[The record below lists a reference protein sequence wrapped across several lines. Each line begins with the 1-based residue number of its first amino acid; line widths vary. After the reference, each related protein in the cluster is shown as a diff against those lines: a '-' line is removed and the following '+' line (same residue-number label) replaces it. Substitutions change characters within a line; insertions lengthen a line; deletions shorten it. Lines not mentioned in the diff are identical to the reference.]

1 MTKRAVLHYS
11 AVVAATLFITF
22 IVGVIIIADRADGP
36 PFWTFINRIPWG
48 DKVGHLGLIGT
59 LSFLCNLAFRSRR
72 WRYATL
78 TTLVLLV
85 LLTGEEISQ
94 AFVPS
99 RHLDLFDWLAD
110 LVGLAAGQWMAMK
123 VRAWVRG
130 GGLQPPCH

>member
-1 MTKRAVLHYS
+1 MMTKRVALHYG
-11 AVVAATLFITF
+11 AVAAALLFIAF

-36 PFWTFINRIPWG
+36 PFWSFINRIPWG

-59 LSFLCNLAFRSRR
+59 LSFLCNLAFRTRK

-78 TTLVLLV
+78 TTMVLLV
-85 LLTGEEISQ
+85 LLTGEELSQ

-110 LVGLAAGQWMAMK
+110 LVGLALGQWMAYG
-123 VRAWVRG
+123 VRAFLTKRVAAG
-130 GGLQPPCH
+130 